1 MHTVKGAGKAK
12 LEVGFMTIK
21 RALLVDDSK
30 VARFALSKL
39 LENEHM
45 DVTMAGSA
53 EEALS
58 ILNEGQKPDVIFL
71 DHLMPGMNGVEATKA
86 IKANP
91 DTSGIPIVMCTSKK
105 SREFEEAAKKFG
117 IYNILNKPPQSQGL
131 TDLLEQLNK
140 DVSAGNLPSDPI
152 QPSPLSL
159 DFDDYDV
166 DNDDDQV
173 APTATSPST
182 TLSAP
187 AVVSTMPANGSHYE
201 LPVDA
206 IEQVARSAVK
216 TSLNRRMHE
225 LLSDL
230 FDEQYAHLKHLSEDI
245 QAKQADRMDALYKN
259 MQEQM
264 NQRINLLRDEL
275 VTEVTSAISQQF
287 SELKGS
293 GSSSPS
299 GALTAVQLDELK
311 DHMTTVQS
319 IDTEFWQTLQAEA
332 IQQAHDISRETAE
345 DIARRAIEM
354 YGSKDTRANQK
365 AYLVFLSVSLGVFAA
380 GIAYLAGFL
389 G

>member
-1 MHTVKGAGKAK
+1 
-12 LEVGFMTIK
+12 MTIK

-39 LENEHM
+39 LENEQM

-53 EEALS
+53 EEALTL
-58 ILNEGQKPDVIFL
+58 LNDGQKPDVIFL

-91 DTSGIPIVMCTSKK
+91 ETSGIPIIMCTSKK

-131 TDLLEQLNK
+131 NDLLEQLNR
-140 DVSAGNLPSDPI
+140 DVSAGNIPSEPI
-152 QPSPLSL
+152 QPSNLSL

-166 DNDDDQV
+166 DNDDEADV
-173 APTATSPST
+173 PASSAAPAAITPTA
-182 TLSAP
+182 
-187 AVVSTMPANGSHYE
+187 AVATPQPANGSHYE

-245 QAKQADRMDALYKN
+245 QAKQVERMDTLYKS
-259 MQEQM
+259 MQDQM
-264 NQRINLLRDEL
+264 NHRISLLRDEL

-287 SELKGS
+287 SELKGG
-293 GSSSPS
+293 GSASPS
-299 GALTAVQLDELK
+299 GALTAAQLDELK